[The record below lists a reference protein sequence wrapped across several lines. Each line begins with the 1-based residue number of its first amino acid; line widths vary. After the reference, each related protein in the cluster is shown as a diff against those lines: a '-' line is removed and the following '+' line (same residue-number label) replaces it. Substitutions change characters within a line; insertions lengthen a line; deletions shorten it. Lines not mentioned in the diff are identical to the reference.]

1 MAFNFLTTT
10 IRTEENRKPKV
21 NEKSILFLLNDL
33 FLDISLSISLYK
45 EFGFTKISNRSINR
59 K

>member
-10 IRTEENRKPKV
+10 VRTEENRKPKV

-45 EFGFTKISNRSINR
+45 EFGFTKISNRSI